1 MKNFLLVST
10 CLLLPACASIMNQG
24 SQDENLQVTPQRQN
38 VKESSTAKVT
48 TEKISSSRDEKVENK
63 NADGSGEAGNG
74 QKKDNTQKKKITIL
88 VLVGYDQYKME
99 SFNDKLSKERNSNIN
114 GGLNVGAEFE
124 WSDGIKI
131 PDFVPLL
138 KGLSIPIPVGFEYL
152 GADSETMHVEGNNQT
167 AVKWNLPVI
176 GIYLPLNFPL
186 YDNKG
191 ENWMPKL
198 SIGGSIGYYTVGEYL
213 FDAKLSVN
221 DRPGS
226 LKISGHN
233 PGFKGQIRASWDT
246 FFIESGYRWL
256 KFTDVSLESKDGFVD
271 SPGGNLI
278 KGASLPQILDYSGFS
293 IKIGFR
299 KEF

>member
-24 SQDENLQVTPQRQN
+24 NQSENPQVTPQGQN
-38 VKESSTAKVT
+38 VKESSTTDRK
-48 TEKISSSRDEKVENK
+48 KSSSRDEDGNK
-63 NADGSGEAGNG
+63 NVADSGKAGNG
-74 QKKDNTQKKKITIL
+74 QSPNPAGPKKKVTL
-88 VLVGYDQYKME
+88 LFGYDQYKME

-114 GGLNVGAEFE
+114 GGLNIGAELE

-138 KGLSIPIPVGFEYL
+138 KGLSISIPFGFEYL
-152 GADSETMHVEGNNQT
+152 GADSETTHVEGNNQT

-176 GIYLPLNFPL
+176 GIYLPLNIPV

-198 SIGGSIGYYTVGEYL
+198 SMGGSIGLYTVGEYL

-233 PGFKGQIRASWDT
+233 LGFKGQIRASWDT

-278 KGASLPQILDYSGFS
+278 KGTSLPQILDYSGLS
-293 IKIGFR
+293 IKIGLR
-299 KEF
+299 MEF